1 MNYEKRPKLYLPL
14 ALLAAPKACQTDPR
28 ARRGTRP
35 RRCAALVAAMV
46 D

>member
-14 ALLAAPKACQTDPR
+14 ALLATPKANMPTSAPTRHAPQ
-28 ARRGTRP
+28 ALRR
-35 RRCAALVAAMV
+35 LVAAMV